1 MENIIFMRV
10 KVTRDRLAAAL
21 EMLESVDDPAPGKV
35 DYLAIAAAVDD
46 AVKFFDLILMRK
58 SDAAN

>member
-1 MENIIFMRV
+1 MDNVIFMRV
-10 KVTRDRLAAAL
+10 KITRDRLAAAL
-21 EMLESVDDPAPGKV
+21 EMLERVDDPAPGKV
-35 DYLAIAAAVDD
+35 DYLEIAAAVDD